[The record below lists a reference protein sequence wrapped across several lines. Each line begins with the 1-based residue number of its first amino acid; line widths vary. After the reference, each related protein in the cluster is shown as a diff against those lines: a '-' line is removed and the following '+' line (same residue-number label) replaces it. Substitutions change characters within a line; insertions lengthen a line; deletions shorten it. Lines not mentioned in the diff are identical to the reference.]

1 MFPIFPEG
9 RGGGSLNG
17 QINLLMAAD
26 CFMRNAILAEYQYTG
41 FTISYSIFPGM
52 VKKKERQKSIWQFG
66 NNNHVSVLHLY
77 SPLPAM

>member
-9 RGGGSLNG
+9 RGGGSVHR

-52 VKKKERQKSIWQFG
+52 VKILNPERWDLDSMYCI
-66 NNNHVSVLHLY
+66 Y
-77 SPLPAM
+77 